1 MKRQKPQTDDDKY
14 TDQLPFQPPEIKYI
28 SSVHVLKIP
37 VTDEHLGHP
46 WELRLY
52 AAELLAQ
59 EIGDEAQMTELKVK
73 GPSVMNKTV
82 AKLLRRVPN
91 ARLYATIKF

>member
-1 MKRQKPQTDDDKY
+1 MKRQKAQSEDDNSN
-14 TDQLPFQPPEIKYI
+14 DQLPFQPPEITYI

-46 WELRLY
+46 WQLRLY

-73 GPSVMNKTV
+73 GPSVLSKSV
-82 AKLLRRVPN
+82 ARLFKRTPN

>member
-1 MKRQKPQTDDDKY
+1 MKRQKPQIDEPDN
-14 TDQLPFQPPEIKYI
+14 DQLPFQPPEIKYI
-28 SSVHVLKIP
+28 SSVHVIKVP

-46 WELRLY
+46 WQLRLY
-52 AAELLAQ
+52 AAELLAR
-59 EIGDEAQMTELKVK
+59 EIGDEAQMTGLKVK
-73 GPSVMNKTV
+73 GPNLFNKTF